1 MTVKEIF
8 ESMEY
13 GEAPESAAEAF
24 AWITDNGARFGHFID
39 GAFTEAGE
47 GFLSRNPAN
56 GETLATLTQG
66 SAADVDLA
74 VQAARKAQPKWE
86 KLGGHGRARV
96 LYAIARLVQKH
107 SRLFAVLETLDN
119 GKPIRES
126 RDIDH
131 PPRAAAFLL
140 SRGHGAADGKRA
152 A

>member
-8 ESMEY
+8 DSMDY

-39 GAFTEAGE
+39 GVFTEAGA

-56 GETLATLTQG
+56 GETLAELTQ
-66 SAADVDLA
+66 ATADDVDKA
-74 VQAARKAQPKWE
+74 VAAARKAQPKWE

-107 SRLFAVLETLDN
+107 SRLFAVLET
-119 GKPIRES
+119 
-126 RDIDH
+126 
-131 PPRAAAFLL
+131 
-140 SRGHGAADGKRA
+140 
-152 A
+152 

>member
-96 LYAIARLVQKH
+96 LYAIARLLQKH
-107 SRLFAVLETLDN
+107 SRLLRCLRPSTTASRSARVATLISPSCS
-119 GKPIRES
+119 GLFTIM
-126 RDIDH
+126 
-131 PPRAAAFLL
+131 RAWR
-140 SRGHGAADGKRA
+140 S
-152 A
+152 